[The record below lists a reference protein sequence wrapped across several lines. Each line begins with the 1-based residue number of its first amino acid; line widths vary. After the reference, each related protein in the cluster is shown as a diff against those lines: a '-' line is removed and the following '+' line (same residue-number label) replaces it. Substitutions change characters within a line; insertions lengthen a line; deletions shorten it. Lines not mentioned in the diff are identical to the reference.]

1 VPVFAITVLKVAF
14 LGLLYLFIF
23 RAFRSVVVDLR
34 PASPKPAPRAPRA
47 ARPAGGPPPTKVGV
61 LDESGS
67 EVAVVPLE
75 GQVQIGRADACQIK
89 STDTFVSA
97 FHARLFGKDGAWF
110 VEDMGSTNG
119 TFLNK
124 ERVTAPTEVKT
135 GDRVMV
141 GKTTLELRA

>member
-14 LGLLYLFIF
+14 LGLLYLFIY
-23 RAFRSVVVDLR
+23 RSFRSVVMDIR
-34 PASPKPAPRAPRA
+34 PVSTKAAARAPRA
-47 ARPAGGPPPTKVGV
+47 ARPSGGPPPTKVGV

-67 EVAVVPLE
+67 EVAMVPLE

-97 FHARLFGKDGAWF
+97 FHARLFRKDGVWF

-124 ERVTAPTEVKT
+124 ERVTAPTEVRT

>member
-1 VPVFAITVLKVAF
+1 VPPFAITVLKVAF

-23 RAFRSVVVDLR
+23 HAFRSVVVDIR

-47 ARPAGGPPPTKVGV
+47 ARPSGGPPPTKVGV

-67 EVAVVPLE
+67 EVATVPLE

-97 FHARLFGKDGAWF
+97 FHARLFRKDGAWF

-124 ERVTAPTEVKT
+124 ERVTAPTEVRT

-141 GKTTLELRA
+141 GRTTLELRA